1 MGLAAGFIYSKY
13 GPVWGIINATVTVSL
28 GTVGGSLLGFWSCR
42 KLFKGWFQEKV
53 NQSPTLHAFMSIIES
68 HGFKLVLI
76 MRMAPIPFGVQNG
89 LFSISNIS
97 GLSFS
102 LATFIGVFPEIVMLV
117 YMGTTMRDLSEI
129 ASGDFKLDTTQKIML
144 GLEIGMSVL
153 LCALLF
159 YLSRKAM
166 KKVKEKEREHA
177 LRINTGLEDL
187 EEPSSLLEENSM
199 SLGEFHDR
207 QSFLDDTNN
216 QSETTTKNT
225 TTSSIAELGV
235 DSHPHHQS
243 DEFIY
248 GERSGNSFMMR
259 PLSARSTTNSSSA
272 SSAVNNSGSALAG
285 TSSPSSLPL
294 SSNITLSLPVS
305 TTTASPI
312 PTIRTKKA
320 HEDLIEKEK
329 EEEGQSQMI
338 CGDRK
343 SVV

>member
-1 MGLAAGFIYSKY
+1 
-13 GPVWGIINATVTVSL
+13 
-28 GTVGGSLLGFWSCR
+28 
-42 KLFKGWFQEKV
+42 
-53 NQSPTLHAFMSIIES
+53 
-68 HGFKLVLI
+68 
-76 MRMAPIPFGVQNG
+76 
-89 LFSISNIS
+89 
-97 GLSFS
+97 
-102 LATFIGVFPEIVMLV
+102 
-117 YMGTTMRDLSEI
+117 
-129 ASGDFKLDTTQKIML
+129 ML

-320 HEDLIEKEK
+320 HEDLIEKVLIFK
-329 EEEGQSQMI
+329 I
-338 CGDRK
+338 K
-343 SVV
+343 KKK